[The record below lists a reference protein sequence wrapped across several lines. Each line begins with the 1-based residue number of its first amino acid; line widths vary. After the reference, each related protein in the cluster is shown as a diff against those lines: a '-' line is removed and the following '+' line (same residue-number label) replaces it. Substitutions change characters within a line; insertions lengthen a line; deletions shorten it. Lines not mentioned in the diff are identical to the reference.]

1 MIRYFFR
8 GTIHFLTAFHVGA
21 PGGIKQRVDN
31 PVLTDVYGNPV
42 IPGSSLKGLIRSC
55 AERSAE
61 ILGLKACGL
70 FYKTENKSDC
80 VTTSTD
86 NKEKEDLREKLRE
99 KESGKKINENDTTE
113 DVLSFLKGK
122 LCHTCWLF
130 GSHYHASRVRFP
142 DPILIS
148 ESWTNTLDRR
158 DGVGIDRDSGLAV
171 NGVKYDFETVPAGV
185 RYAFKAEGEDL
196 DEKDLALLGAA
207 LLEMT
212 NGSLSLGG
220 KKSRGLGR
228 FQLEDLEAAM
238 VDLNIKEDFLH
249 FLAGDKEKFHW
260 IKASEFFE
268 PYIKTRLEVRTGI

>member
-21 PGGIKQRVDN
+21 PGGIKQGVDN

-70 FYKTENKSDC
+70 FYKTEDKTGC
-80 VTTSTD
+80 ATTGTEG
-86 NKEKEDLREKLRE
+86 EKKALREKLRE

-122 LCHTCWLF
+122 LCDTCWLF
-130 GSHYHASRVRFP
+130 GSSFHASRVRFP
-142 DPILIS
+142 DPSLIS

-228 FQLEDLEAAM
+228 FRLEDLEAAM
-238 VDLNIKEDFLH
+238 LDLNITEDFLH

-268 PYIKTRLEVRTGI
+268 PYIKIRLEVRSGI

>member
-1 MIRYFFR
+1 MMRYFFR

-55 AERSAE
+55 AECSAE

-70 FYKTENKSDC
+70 FYKTENKTDC
-80 VTTSTD
+80 ATTRTEE
-86 NKEKEDLREKLRE
+86 EKTELREMLKE

-113 DVLSFLKGK
+113 DVLSFLKGE
-122 LCHTCWLF
+122 LCDTCWLF

-142 DPILIS
+142 DPSLIS

-171 NGVKYDFETVPAGV
+171 DGVKYDFETVPAGV
-185 RYAFKAEGEDL
+185 RYAFEAEGEDL
-196 DEKDLALLGAA
+196 DEKDLALLGAS

-228 FQLEDLEAAM
+228 FRLEDLEAAI
-238 VDLNIKEDFLH
+238 VDLNSKEDFLH

-260 IKASEFFE
+260 IEASDFFE
-268 PYIKTRLEVRTGI
+268 PYIKTRLEVRSGI